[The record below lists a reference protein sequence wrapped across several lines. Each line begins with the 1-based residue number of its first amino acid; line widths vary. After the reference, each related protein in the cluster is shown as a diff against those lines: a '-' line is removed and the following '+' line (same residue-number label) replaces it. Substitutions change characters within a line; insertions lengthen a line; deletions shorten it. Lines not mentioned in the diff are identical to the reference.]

1 MKLSTSEATL
11 FFSLYHSLMVHA
23 CRKLIPSRA
32 AITVRELERLGNE
45 EKLMVRDTVF
55 ERIELIDEFVR
66 ENPFAMSAENLAIVK
81 SWECNVRGDF
91 YIERY
96 LARQTIFILDET
108 VYGVVGLY
116 DRIEDVMAPRHP
128 PVLVRAIL
136 LPFKGKILYDGLL
149 QSHPILF
156 GDGFRAVLG
165 KTYMEARQSGQIVT
179 SLEPARP
186 DLI

>member
-1 MKLSTSEATL
+1 
-11 FFSLYHSLMVHA
+11 
-23 CRKLIPSRA
+23 
-32 AITVRELERLGNE
+32 
-45 EKLMVRDTVF
+45 
-55 ERIELIDEFVR
+55 
-66 ENPFAMSAENLAIVK
+66 
-81 SWECNVRGDF
+81 
-91 YIERY
+91 
-96 LARQTIFILDET
+96 
-108 VYGVVGLY
+108 
-116 DRIEDVMAPRHP
+116 MAPRHP